1 MKTRVN
7 EVTLCYKEKRS
18 VLQSK
23 GITCAKDGASI
34 AFEHWNKN
42 TIGFQEHF
50 KVLLLNNSNKVKGIY
65 EVSSGGIMGTLVD
78 IRIVFALILK
88 SLSTAVILA
97 HNHPSG
103 KLTPS
108 LADKQL
114 TQKIRSAA
122 EFFDIKV
129 LDHLILSPDGD
140 FYSFVENALL

>member
-7 EVTLCYKEKRS
+7 EVTLCYKEKGS

-23 GITCAKDGASI
+23 GITCATDGASI

-65 EVSSGGIMGTLVD
+65 EVSSGGLTGTLVD
-78 IRIVFALILK
+78 LRILFAVVLKALAPTIL
-88 SLSTAVILA
+88 LV

-103 KLTPS
+103 RLEPSHMDKELT
-108 LADKQL
+108 KR
-114 TQKIRSAA
+114 IA
-122 EFFDIKV
+122 EAGDFFDVKV

-140 FYSFVENALL
+140 FYSFAENALL

>member
-7 EVTLCYKEKRS
+7 EVTLCYKEKRR

-23 GITCAKDGASI
+23 GITCAKDGANI
-34 AFEHWNKN
+34 AFKHWNKN

-65 EVSSGGIMGTLVD
+65 EVSSGGITGTLVD

-88 SLSTAVILA
+88 SLSTAIILV

-114 TQKIRSAA
+114 TQKIKSAA

-140 FYSFVENALL
+140 FYSFAENALL